1 MKRILAFIMVG
12 CLACS
17 LAACGN
23 TNSSAPT
30 QSSAAT
36 EAVQSALVEDDVSA
50 VLYASFAVDEQKLYE
65 SDKVRVTLL
74 SGKDYSGYITLKMK
88 YENLTDKD
96 LVFGADTGST
106 LVNGLAVD
114 ANVYESVAAGKYS
127 EDEIM
132 IDDSVLKMSG
142 ITEINSLVLNMKA
155 DDSESYETVDKMYN
169 LNVAVKDAKSDY
181 QQAFDVGSQIVYD
194 KNDVVISYIGKDFIT
209 EIYGQQTLCLKF
221 SVENNSNKTLYF
233 NVDDAYVN
241 NGKVTLV
248 SNNSVTMPHS
258 KGILCF
264 SSVDEPPVKFDSNV
278 ELKFTVQL
286 VREGV
291 MEGDS
296 GFVDDRFD
304 FKL

>member
-1 MKRILAFIMVG
+1 MKRILAFIMAG

-23 TNSSAPT
+23 KNSSAST

-36 EAVQSALVEDDVSA
+36 EVVQSAPVEDDASA
-50 VLYASFAVDEQKLYE
+50 VSYASFAVDEQKLYE

-74 SGKDYSGYITLKMK
+74 SGKDYDGYITLRMK

-96 LVFGADTGST
+96 LMFGADTGST

-142 ITEINSLVLNMKA
+142 ITEINSLVLNIKA
-155 DDSESYETVDKMYN
+155 EDSESYETVDKMYN

-181 QQAFDVGSQIVYD
+181 QQVFDVGSQVVYD
-194 KNDVVISYIGKDFIT
+194 KNDVVISYIGKDSIT
-209 EIYGQQTLCLKF
+209 EIYGQQTPCLKF
-221 SVENNSNKTLYF
+221 SVENKSDKTLYF
-233 NVDDAYVN
+233 GVDDAYVN
-241 NGKVTLV
+241 NGKIVLV

-264 SSVDEPPVKFDSNV
+264 SSVDEPPVTFDSNV
-278 ELKFTVQL
+278 EIKFTVQL

>member
-209 EIYGQQTLCLKF
+209 EIYGQQTPCLKF

-264 SSVDEPPVKFDSNV
+264 SSMDETPVKFDSNV

>member
-1 MKRILAFIMVG
+1 MKRILAFIMAG
-12 CLACS
+12 CLTCS

-209 EIYGQQTLCLKF
+209 EIYGQQTPCLKF

-233 NVDDAYVN
+233 GVDDAYVN
-241 NGKVTLV
+241 NGKVALV

-264 SSVDEPPVKFDSNV
+264 SSMDETPVKFDSNV

>member
-1 MKRILAFIMVG
+1 MKRILAFIMAG
-12 CLACS
+12 CLTCS

-23 TNSSAPT
+23 KNNTST
-30 QSSAAT
+30 QSVTAT
-36 EAVQSALVEDDVSA
+36 EAVQSVPMEDNVSA
-50 VLYASFAVDEQKLYE
+50 GPYASFAVDEQKLYE

-209 EIYGQQTLCLKF
+209 EIYGQQTPCLKF

-264 SSVDEPPVKFDSNV
+264 SSMDETPVKFDSNV

>member
-1 MKRILAFIMVG
+1 MQRILAFIMAG
-12 CLACS
+12 CLTCS

-23 TNSSAPT
+23 KNNTST
-30 QSSAAT
+30 QSVTAT
-36 EAVQSALVEDDVSA
+36 EAVQSVPMEDNVSA
-50 VLYASFAVDEQKLYE
+50 GPYASFAVDEQKLYE

-209 EIYGQQTLCLKF
+209 EIYGQQTPCLKF

-264 SSVDEPPVKFDSNV
+264 SSMDETPVKFDSNV